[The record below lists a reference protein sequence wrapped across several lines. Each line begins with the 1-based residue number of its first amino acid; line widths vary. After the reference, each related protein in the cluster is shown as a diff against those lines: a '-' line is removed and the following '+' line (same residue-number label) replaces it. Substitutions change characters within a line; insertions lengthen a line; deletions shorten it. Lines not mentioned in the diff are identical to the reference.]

1 MREVRTGNYILV
13 VPDDYEE
20 DIKELATQ
28 KQINFIH
35 VLVRELNWS
44 REEYISYLERNF
56 SVKSVKDLSKKSASR
71 MIDYLLSLKA
81 KQEKHEVIFE
91 ELPQNLE
98 DIGTEI

>member
-13 VPDDYEE
+13 VPDDEKE
-20 DIKELATQ
+20 IKELATQ

-44 REEYISYLERNF
+44 REEYINYLERNF
-56 SVKSVKDLSKKSASR
+56 SVKSSKNLSKKSASR
-71 MIDYLLSLKA
+71 MIDYLLSLKV
-81 KQEKHEVIFE
+81 KQEKNEVIFE
-91 ELPQNLE
+91 ELPQSLE